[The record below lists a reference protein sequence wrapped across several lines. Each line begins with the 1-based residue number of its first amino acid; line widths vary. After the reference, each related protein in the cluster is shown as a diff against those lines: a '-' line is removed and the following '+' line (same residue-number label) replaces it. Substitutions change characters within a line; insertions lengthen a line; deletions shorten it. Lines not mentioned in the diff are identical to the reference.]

1 MFLDG
6 ERLCKAISWHGFGV
20 DLANVD
26 FLVLHLFT
34 EPMIVNVNVVKA
46 RLDSFILDH
55 CSDGL
60 AVVAINSNW
69 SLLRVKFNSVEE
81 SHLLE

>member
-1 MFLDG
+1 MHLSG
-6 ERLCKAISWHGFGV
+6 ERLGEAVSWHRVGI
-20 DLANVD
+20 DPADVD
-26 FLVLHLFT
+26 FLVLHLLT
-34 EPMIVNVNVVKA
+34 EPMIVNIDVAKA